1 MMETGNP
8 SWKSPTSVTHY
19 HYSYVNFVA
28 RETLSHCHLNPFSHD
43 KLGNAMKT
51 GGHISLLH
59 FTFKGLGGCNLNT
72 FSTKFTKKNL
82 KKLHFTKTQNKLM
95 LPFQGQTQNAG
106 KFKQSKPNPDCW
118 RPPRS
123 SILKFVASIIW
134 SHPYYLWDICQ
145 LLPANPIIHKD
156 KSNPVA
162 VVGGPLNN
170 TETVQKLAEHTMSL
184 QCSQTWRLSY
194 SFNQPSLQLP
204 KSLLC

>member
-82 KKLHFTKTQNKLM
+82 KKLHFTKTQNKLISFVLM

-118 RPPRS
+118 RPPFDIKIFYFEVRCFNHMVS
-123 SILKFVASIIW
+123 PILFVG
-134 SHPYYLWDICQ
+134 YLPTLTCQ
-145 LLPANPIIHKD
+145 PNNP
-156 KSNPVA
+156 
-162 VVGGPLNN
+162 
-170 TETVQKLAEHTMSL
+170 
-184 QCSQTWRLSY
+184 
-194 SFNQPSLQLP
+194 
-204 KSLLC
+204 